1 MHSFGE
7 EILYNK
13 AMHLKISLLILLIP
27 FSIFAQSHRFLYSYQ
42 FVPDSAKADSVITE
56 LTRLD
61 VFADHSEFL
70 SDVTAKKD
78 SAIAFAI
85 NNNQSQANIK
95 LPDGIYQNKTSK
107 TKELT
112 STIEYIGI
120 QPFKIE
126 MKNSFKWQLSKETK
140 TIEGYLCQKAN
151 LHYGGRIW
159 EAWFT
164 REIPVQQGPY
174 VFSGLP
180 GIIVQIS
187 DTKNHHT
194 FTLKANYKIP
204 AGSTGIYTQPYFV
217 PVKIDAKSFNKKWND
232 YRKQPLG
239 GTEQFMQ
246 MNPGLLSGESYD
258 QNGNKSLII
267 ERTRQEREYAK
278 KQLDHNNNYINLE
291 LYSISLK

>member
-1 MHSFGE
+1 
-7 EILYNK
+7 
-13 AMHLKISLLILLIP
+13 MHLKITLLILLLP
-27 FSIFAQSHRFLYSYQ
+27 FSIFAQSHRFLYSYR
-42 FVPDSAKADSVITE
+42 FVPDSAKEDSMVTE
-56 LTRLD
+56 LMRLD
-61 VFADHSEFL
+61 VYADHSEFL

-107 TKELT
+107 NKELT

-126 MKNSFKWQLSKETK
+126 MKNNFKWQLSKETQ
-140 TIEGYLCQKAN
+140 TIEGYLCQKAVLN
-151 LHYGGRIW
+151 YGGRIW

-164 REIPVQQGPY
+164 KEIPVQHGPY

-180 GIIVQIS
+180 GLIVQIS
-187 DTKNHHT
+187 DTKNHHH
-194 FTLKANYKIP
+194 FSLKANYKIP
-204 AGSTGIYTQPYFV
+204 TGSTGIYTIPYFT
-217 PVKIDAKSFNKKWND
+217 PVKIDEKSFNKKWND

-246 MNPGLLSGESYD
+246 MNPGLLTGESYD
-258 QNGNKSLII
+258 ENGNKSLII
-267 ERTRQEREYAK
+267 ERTKQEREYAK

-291 LYSISLK
+291 LYKIDFK